1 MVSVSSFLNLEPGS
15 WSLLVQ
21 YIGPLLNR
29 ASRQVQLEVLQSYFS
44 ANLNRFERNEF
55 LIAALLPIE

>member
-1 MVSVSSFLNLEPGS
+1 MVPVSSFLNLELGS

-29 ASRQVQLEVLQSYFS
+29 ASRQVQLEVLRSYFS
-44 ANLNRFERNEF
+44 ANLNQFERNEF
-55 LIAALLPIE
+55 LIATLLPIE